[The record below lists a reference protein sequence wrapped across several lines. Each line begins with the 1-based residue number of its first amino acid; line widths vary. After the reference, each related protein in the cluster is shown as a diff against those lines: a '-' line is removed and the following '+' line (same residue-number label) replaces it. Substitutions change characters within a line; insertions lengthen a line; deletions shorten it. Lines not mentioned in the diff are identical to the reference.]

1 MPKHAERIECAAHAK
16 LNLALNII
24 PERSDRG
31 YFKVDFLNISI
42 SLHDTV
48 HITRLKDHTVLV
60 NEPVVDGGENIA
72 FEAARLMF
80 RRFGLPGG
88 VSIEIT
94 KRIPPRAG
102 LGGGSSDAAAVM
114 RGIMKLHGIRTS
126 HRERMELA
134 EAIGMDVCYCI
145 TGGLCRIG
153 GIGNVVERIDAPFFP
168 VHLLVAV
175 PAQKKPS
182 TGWAYSLLRT
192 DEMGKNRAS
201 TGELIREMRST
212 DKKNI
217 ARFLH
222 NDFERPIASAFP
234 VVGEMKNLMKKHGA
248 LNTLLAGSG
257 LSVFGVFDDEET
269 CRSAQKNISAFDVL
283 CFAAHT
289 VDNSDS

>member
-1 MPKHAERIECAAHAK
+1 MQEHAEQIEFAAHAK
-16 LNLALNII
+16 LNLSLNVL
-24 PERSDRG
+24 PERGEHG
-31 YFKVDFLNISI
+31 YYIVDFLNTSI

-48 HITRLKDHTVLV
+48 RVTLIEDHTVLI
-60 NEPVVDGGENIA
+60 NEPMVDGGKNIA
-72 FEAARLMF
+72 LSAARLMF
-80 RRFGLPGG
+80 HRFGLPGG

-114 RGIMKLHGIRTS
+114 RGIMKLHGISTS
-126 HRERMELA
+126 HAERMELA

-153 GIGNVVERIDAPFFP
+153 EIGNVVEKIDAPFFP
-168 VHLLVAV
+168 IHLLVAV
-175 PAQKKPS
+175 PAQQKPS

-192 DEMGKNRAS
+192 DEIGKNRAS
-201 TGELIREMRST
+201 TGALIREMRSA

-222 NDFERPIASAFP
+222 NDFERPMARAFP
-234 VVGEMKNLMKKHGA
+234 IVGEMKNLMKRHGA

-257 LSVFGVFDDEET
+257 LSVFGIFDDEET
-269 CRSAQKNISAFDVL
+269 CLSAQKRISSPDFL
-283 CFAAHT
+283 CFAART
-289 VDNSDS
+289 VDNSFS

>member
-1 MPKHAERIECAAHAK
+1 MVEHAEQIECTAYAK

-24 PERSDRG
+24 PERGDRG
-31 YFKVDFLNISI
+31 YFKVDFLNTSI

-48 HITRLKDHTVLV
+48 HITRLEEHTVLV
-60 NEPVVDGGENIA
+60 NEPVVDSGENIA
-72 FEAARLMF
+72 LQAARLMF
-80 RRFGLPGG
+80 RRFGLEGG
-88 VSIEIT
+88 VSIDIT

-114 RGIMKLHGIRTS
+114 RGIMKLYGIRTS
-126 HRERMELA
+126 HAERIELA
-134 EAIGMDVCYCI
+134 EAMGMDVCYCI

-153 GIGNVVERIDAPFFP
+153 GIGNVVELIDAPFFP
-168 VHLLVAV
+168 IHLLVAV

-182 TGWAYSLLRT
+182 TGWAYSLLRAGV
-192 DEMGKNRAS
+192 MGKNLSS
-201 TGELIREMRST
+201 TGELIREMRSA

-222 NDFERPIASAFP
+222 NDFEWPIAHAFP
-234 VVGEMKNLMKKHGA
+234 VVSEIKNLMKKHGA

-257 LSVFGVFDDEET
+257 LSVFGIFDDEET
-269 CRSAQKNISAFDVL
+269 CRKAQKQISALDFL

-289 VDNSDS
+289 VDNRDS